1 MSNINDYLKLSG
13 LQIKEMR
20 KKAGLSQQE
29 FGARLGVTHA
39 HISKIESGKEK
50 PSETLVRLIRYEFNN
65 DFVMELPTPEMTKSK
80 IGQYLDM
87 LNDILIKGNLS
98 DGCLYNSE
106 FLLSAYVTILK
117 ETKDSGSYQELLLEA
132 LGGIVDEVALF
143 LERNGNDLNDPDSKI
158 LLSSKLQR
166 ARGEIS
172 SCCNSL
178 YDLLKE
184 RIE

>member
-1 MSNINDYLKLSG
+1 MLKANNDLELSG
-13 LQIKEMR
+13 SQIKEMR
-20 KKAGLSQQE
+20 KRAGLSQQE

-50 PSETLVRLIRYEFNN
+50 PSETLLRLIRYEFNT
-65 DFVMELPTPEMTKSK
+65 DFIMDFPTAEITKSRIK
-80 IGQYLDM
+80 QYLDM
-87 LNDILIKGNLS
+87 LSDILLNGELS

-117 ETKDSGSYQELLLEA
+117 ETNNSGSYQEFLLEN
-132 LGGIVDEVALF
+132 LSGIIDEVALF
-143 LERNGNDLNDPDSKI
+143 IERNGSDTSDSDTRV
-158 LLSSKLQR
+158 LLTSKLQQTKH
-166 ARGEIS
+166 EIL

>member
-1 MSNINDYLKLSG
+1 MKENNYLELTG
-13 LQIKEMR
+13 AQIKEMR

-50 PSETLVRLIRYEFNN
+50 PSETLVRLIRYEFNS
-65 DFVMELPTPEMTKSK
+65 DYIMEFPTAEMTKSRIK
-80 IGQYLDM
+80 QYLDM
-87 LNDILIKGNLS
+87 LNDILLKGELG

-117 ETKDSGSYQELLLEA
+117 ETQNSSSFQEFLLED
-132 LGGIVDEVALF
+132 LGGIIDEVATF
-143 LERNGNDLNDPDSKI
+143 VEKNDKDVSDSNTRV
-158 LLSSKLQR
+158 LLTSKLQQTKR
-166 ARGEIS
+166 EIS
-172 SCCNSL
+172 ACCNSL
-178 YDLLKE
+178 YNLLKE